1 MSEALTK
8 TSSSMVLT
16 PRPEWAVGA
25 FLALYPSLPVTV
37 LAHIYTNTEL
47 DDIEKEV
54 APLA

>member
-37 LAHIYTNTEL
+37 LDAEL

-54 APLA
+54 APMA